1 MKRNLKR
8 DYDAVCKRILSE
20 KIILAWLMKTC
31 ILEYE
36 DFTAK
41 EISTS
46 FIESAP
52 EIAVENVHS
61 DEKIIINPRIQGMN
75 VDDSSVDDGSISF
88 DVKFKALLPNKE
100 YAEII
105 INVEAQSGE
114 NLPYPLIKRAVYYC
128 SRLIS
133 SQKGREFTGSNYQD
147 IKKVYSIWLVTKP
160 SKRRNSSITNYNL
173 KEFSVLGE
181 YTEEK
186 EKYDL
191 LEIIMVRL
199 GKDKTVN
206 KLIELLTILFSD
218 EINLSSKEREEKLS
232 KDFGIDVNGE
242 LKKELDE
249 MCNLSQAVE
258 ERGIEKG
265 ILIGEKLG
273 EKRGISIGEKRGIS
287 IGEKRGISIGEKRG
301 KIIGLLMAG
310 LDIDKIMELTS
321 FSKDEIIEI
330 KNSLN

>member
-1 MKRNLKR
+1 MERNVKR

-36 DFTAK
+36 NFTAK

-46 FIESAP
+46 FIESTP
-52 EIAVENVHS
+52 EVAVENVHS
-61 DEKIIINPRIQGMN
+61 DEKIIINPKIQGMN
-75 VDDSSVDDGSISF
+75 VDDSSVDDGFITF

-100 YAEII
+100 HAEII

-114 NLPYPLIKRAVYYC
+114 NLPYPLIKRAVYYG

-160 SKRRNSSITNYNL
+160 SKRKNSSITNYNL
-173 KEFSVLGE
+173 KELSVLGE
-181 YTEEK
+181 HEETK

-199 GKDKTVN
+199 GKDKKVN
-206 KLIELLTILFSD
+206 KLIELLMILFSD
-218 EINLSSKEREEKLS
+218 EIGLSSKEREEKLS
-232 KDFGIDVNGE
+232 KEFGIDVNGE

-265 ILIGEKLG
+265 ILIGEK
-273 EKRGISIGEKRGIS
+273 RGIS

-310 LDIDKIMELTS
+310 LDINKIMELTS
-321 FSKDEIIEI
+321 ASEKEIVEI
-330 KNSLN
+330 KNRLN